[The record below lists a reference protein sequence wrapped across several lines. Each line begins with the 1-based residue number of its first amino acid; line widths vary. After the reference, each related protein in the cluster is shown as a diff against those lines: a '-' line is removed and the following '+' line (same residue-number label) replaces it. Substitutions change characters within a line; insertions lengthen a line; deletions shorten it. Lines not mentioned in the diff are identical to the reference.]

1 MANRRSYLPPNDF
14 EGRRLDTCA
23 LPAKTWIR
31 VHRKPAVHFGKNA
44 NNRFTPLNSPFGVLY
59 AAEDINTALYEVFGD
74 EMLEKDCRIRL
85 VKWRSNKISELAVPA
100 VTVCDFSDEEVRTAI
115 RVEKA
120 TLLSADFQ
128 VTQAWALAIMTHPA
142 GVDGIQYESR
152 FHGKCLALFDR
163 RELMIP
169 THLLGELINLR
180 EAEAFLDRYKVA
192 LV

>member
-1 MANRRSYLPPNDF
+1 MANRRTYLPPKDF
-14 EGRRLDTCA
+14 ESRSLKTCT

-31 VHRKPAVHFGKNA
+31 VHRKPPVYFGKNS
-44 NNRFTPLNSPFGVLY
+44 NNRFTPVDSPFGVLY
-59 AAEDINTALYEVFGD
+59 AGEEINTALYEVFGD

-85 VKWRSNKISELAVPA
+85 GKWRSNKVSALAVPE
-100 VTVCDFSDEEVRTAI
+100 VTVCDLSDEQVRTAI

-120 TLLSADFQ
+120 TLLSTDFEI
-128 VTQAWALAIMTHPA
+128 TQAWALAIMTHPA
-142 GVDGIQYESR
+142 AVDGIQYESR

-169 THLLGELINLR
+169 THLLGELIDLR
-180 EAEAFLDRYKVA
+180 EAEAFLDKYQVA